1 MSGGEWFLMVRSQSM
16 KPADEVKGFDIY
28 LWISVVWCYLCL
40 SSRSQMKIIIY
51 DSG

>member
-28 LWISVVWCYLCL
+28 RWISVVLPVSLFSFSDENHHLC
-40 SSRSQMKIIIY
+40 
-51 DSG
+51 